1 MSNIFTIIENSD
13 DTVTVF
19 LGDPAILGAEAEF
32 IMTIHKSLVAQ
43 LVATLSK

>member
-19 LGDPAILGAEAEF
+19 LGDPAILGTEAEF
-32 IMTIHKSLVAQ
+32 IMSIHKSLVGQ
-43 LVATLSK
+43 LVSALTK